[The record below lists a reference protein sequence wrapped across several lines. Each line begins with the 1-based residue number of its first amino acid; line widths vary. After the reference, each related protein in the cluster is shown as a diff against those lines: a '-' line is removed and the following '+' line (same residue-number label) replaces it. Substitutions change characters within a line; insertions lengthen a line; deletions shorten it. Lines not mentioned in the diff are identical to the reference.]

1 MPNEIQLQTRLARL
15 AVVVALLTSF
25 AQADHL
31 EFNRDIRP
39 ILSDKCFAC
48 HGFDAK
54 TREAGL
60 RLDTPEG
67 AYALKDGIQAI
78 KPGDLEESEAWH
90 RVTHSDEDEVMP
102 PPESNKSLTEEEKE
116 VLKRWI
122 EEGAKYQPHW
132 AFVPPKKVAPSVV
145 EGRNPIDRFHRST
158 SRRGGIVVLA

>member
-1 MPNEIQLQTRLARL
+1 VPNEIQLQTRLARL

-67 AYALKDGIQAI
+67 AYILKDGMAAI
-78 KPGDLEESEAWH
+78 KPGDLDGSEVWH
-90 RVTHSDEDEVMP
+90 RVTHRDADEIMP
-102 PPESNKSLTEEEKE
+102 PPESNKSLTAEEKK
-116 VLKRWI
+116 LLNNPLSPPPLRSK
-122 EEGAKYQPHW
+122 GAFK
-132 AFVPPKKVAPSVV
+132 ALPPEANS
-145 EGRNPIDRFHRST
+145 
-158 SRRGGIVVLA
+158 